1 MNRIVLIGNGFDIAH
16 GLRTSYADF
25 FNWYKEY
32 RVEDLLNNQHTNIA
46 KDELCTLKLNKRE
59 AWSVHLTNL
68 IHKNLNATYGGIFD
82 TISRENGEYEAKP
95 TRFFRSIRNSIETK
109 GWVDIE
115 IEYYEL
121 LKQYAFPNPNLLSS
135 TEPAIRSLNR
145 QLDYIKK
152 LLCKYLKEIGE
163 KEVHPISDISNTLYA
178 PIKTEDIPSTAGKE
192 KMKEHVDFWSKQGH
206 ERLKERTGLFGIDSQ
221 QDLADAE
228 NMRIRPLTMTYNG
241 DYPLL
246 LRLPSRIM
254 LLNFNYTNTP
264 LLYFKNGITNL
275 TYIHGS
281 LDKPDSII
289 FGYGDELDERFI
301 DLKNH
306 KNNDCSKNIKSL
318 RYLEASNYGYL
329 SSFIESEPFQILIMG
344 HSCGNSDRTLLNT
357 MFEHKNCVSIK
368 PCYYQKHDGSD
379 DYHEK
384 VLNISRNF
392 NDMKLM
398 RDRVV
403 NKEQCDPLV
412 RIR

>member
-1 MNRIVLIGNGFDIAH
+1 MNRIVLIGNGFDLAH
-16 GLRTSYADF
+16 GLKTSYADF

-32 RVEDLLNNQHTNIA
+32 RVKQKLCNQNTNIDQ
-46 KDELCTLKLNKRE
+46 DELCTFKLNKPE
-59 AWSVHLTNL
+59 AWSFYLANKLQNNENVNFG
-68 IHKNLNATYGGIFD
+68 KIFD
-82 TISRENGEYEAKP
+82 DISQNDDGYE
-95 TRFFRSIRNSIETK
+95 FRSTKFFKRIQTSIETK

-115 IEYYEL
+115 NEYYEL
-121 LKQYAFPNPNLLSS
+121 LKQYAFPDPTLLSS
-135 TEPAIRSLNR
+135 TEPSIRSLNR
-145 QLDYIKK
+145 QLDVLKK
-152 LLCKYLKEIGE
+152 LLCKYLMAIGE
-163 KEVHPISDISNTLYA
+163 QKVQPIPDIADTIYA
-178 PIKTEDIPSTAGKE
+178 PIKTEDLPTAAGKE

-206 ERLKERTGLFGIDSQ
+206 ERLTARKELFGIESQ
-221 QDLADAE
+221 KDLADAE
-228 NMRIRPLTMTYNG
+228 NMQIRPLTTTYDG

-264 LLYFKNGITNL
+264 LLYFKKGITNL
-275 TYIHGS
+275 NYIHGS

-289 FGYGDELDERFI
+289 FGYGDELDERFN

-318 RYLEASNYGYL
+318 RYLEASNYGHL

-379 DYHEK
+379 DYTEK

-403 NKEQCDPLV
+403 NKEQCNPLV